1 MTLSATTILV
11 IGVVLLV
18 LIVAGVWAYTAA
30 NRLDRLHV
38 RTDLARQSLDA
49 ALARRALVVRTLAL
63 DLPAP
68 AGGALSAAA
77 TRAERAEEPECE
89 SAQNALAAALAG
101 IDPDRIRPALRAE
114 IADAEARVT
123 IARRFH
129 NDAVRATR
137 TLQGRRLVRWL
148 HLAGTAA
155 MPEYFNIIEIVT
167 DPEIT
172 AARADDAAAAAAG
185 ATGAEP
191 GPARPPVPG
200 TAPGGEAGGPRVSA
214 RVVLLDREDR
224 VLLLRGADPAGQAPG
239 EFWFTCGGGVEP
251 GEELAEAA
259 ARELGEELGLE
270 VAPDRLIGPLWR
282 RRSLFQ
288 FDGAL
293 LDSEE
298 YFFVLRV
305 DGFVPHPRAL
315 TERERRFLLEYRWCA
330 ADQVRALAAAGTE
343 VYPQDLAEL
352 LADAAAHADGTRSPV
367 LRTVR

>member
-18 LIVAGVWAYTAA
+18 LIAAGVWAYTAA

-68 AGGALSAAA
+68 ESKALTAAA
-77 TRAERAEEPECE
+77 TRAERAEQPERE
-89 SAQNALAAALAG
+89 SAENALAGALAT

-148 HLAGTAA
+148 RLAGTAP

-167 DPEIT
+167 DAQVT
-172 AARADDAAAAAAG
+172 APGAAAAG
-185 ATGAEP
+185 AAGA
-191 GPARPPVPG
+191 PAS
-200 TAPGGEAGGPRVSA
+200 GPRVSA
-214 RVVLLDREDR
+214 RVVLLDDRDR
-224 VLLLRGADPAGQAPG
+224 VLLLRGTDPAGQAPG
-239 EFWFTCGGGVEP
+239 EFWFTSGGGVEP
-251 GEELAEAA
+251 GESLAEAA
-259 ARELGEELGLE
+259 VRELGEELGLD
-270 VAPDRLIGPLWR
+270 VDPARLRGPLWR
-282 RRSLFQ
+282 RRSLFT

-298 YFFVLRV
+298 YFFTLRV

-315 TERERRFLLEYRWCA
+315 SERERRFLLEYRWCTAEQVRGLA
-330 ADQVRALAAAGTE
+330 ADGAE

-352 LADAAAHADGTRSPV
+352 LADAAVYADGTHTPV

>member
-18 LIVAGVWAYTAA
+18 LIAAGVWAYTAA

-68 AGGALSAAA
+68 AGAVLSAAA
-77 TRAERAEEPECE
+77 TRAERAEEPESE
-89 SAQNALAAALAG
+89 SAQNALAAALAT
-101 IDPDRIRPALRAE
+101 IDPDRIRPGLRAE

-137 TLQGRRLVRWL
+137 ALQGRRLVRWL
-148 HLAGTAA
+148 RLAGTAA

-167 DPEIT
+167 DPEVT
-172 AARADDAAAAAAG
+172 AARAAEDAVAGAAA
-185 ATGAEP
+185 TGDTIAAEP
-191 GPARPPVPG
+191 DPSPDGDA
-200 TAPGGEAGGPRVSA
+200 TGPRVSA

-259 ARELGEELGLE
+259 ARELDEELGLE
-270 VAPDRLIGPLWR
+270 VASDRLIGPLWR
-282 RRSLFQ
+282 RRSLFT

-305 DGFVPHPRAL
+305 DGFVPHPHAL
-315 TERERRFLLEYRWCA
+315 TEREQRFLLEYRWCSV
-330 ADQVRALAAAGTE
+330 DQVRALAAAGTE

>member
-11 IGVVLLV
+11 IGLVLLA
-18 LIVAGVWAYTAA
+18 LIAAGVWAYTAA

-68 AGGALSAAA
+68 EATELAAAA
-77 TRAERAEEPECE
+77 TRAERAEGPGRE
-89 SAQNALAAALAG
+89 SAQNALAAALAT
-101 IDPDRIRPALRAE
+101 IDPERIRPALRAE

-137 TLQGRRLVRWL
+137 ALQGRRLVRWL
-148 HLAGTAA
+148 RLAGTAP

-167 DPEIT
+167 APEAI
-172 AARADDAAAAAAG
+172 AVRSADAGAAADPMRTAG
-185 ATGAEP
+185 TGAD
-191 GPARPPVPG
+191 RS
-200 TAPGGEAGGPRVSA
+200 AGVGADGADSPRVSA

-251 GEELAEAA
+251 GEGLAEAA
-259 ARELGEELGLE
+259 ARELGEELGLAVE
-270 VAPDRLIGPLWR
+270 PERLRGPLWR
-282 RRSLFQ
+282 RRSLFT

-298 YFFVLRV
+298 YFFTLRV

-315 TERERRFLLEYRWCA
+315 SDRERRFLLEYRWCSA
-330 ADQVRALAAAGTE
+330 AEVRALAAGGAE

>member
-18 LIVAGVWAYTAA
+18 LIAAGVWAYTAA

-49 ALARRALVVRTLAL
+49 ALGRRALVVRTLAL
-63 DLPAP
+63 DLPGP
-68 AGGALSAAA
+68 AAAALSAAA
-77 TRAERAEEPECE
+77 TRAERAEAPDSE

-123 IARRFH
+123 IARRFY

-137 TLQGRRLVRWL
+137 ALQGRRLVRWL
-148 HLAGTAA
+148 HLAGTAE

-172 AARADDAAAAAAG
+172 AARAADDAAAAAGAAG
-185 ATGAEP
+185 AAP
-191 GPARPPVPG
+191 HG
-200 TAPGGEAGGPRVSA
+200 TAPDGETGGPRVSA

-224 VLLLRGADPAGQAPG
+224 VLLLRGADPAGQSPG

-259 ARELGEELGLE
+259 ARELEEELGLE
-270 VAPDRLIGPLWR
+270 ITPDRLIGPLWR
-282 RRSLFQ
+282 RRSLFT

-305 DGFVPHPRAL
+305 DGFVPDPHGL
-315 TERERRFLLEYRWCA
+315 TEREQRFLLEYRWCA
-330 ADQVRALAAAGTE
+330 ADEVRALAAAGTE
-343 VYPQDLAEL
+343 VYPQDLGEL
-352 LADAAAHADGTRSPV
+352 LTDAAAHADGTRSPV

>member
-18 LIVAGVWAYTAA
+18 LIAAGVWAYTAA

-68 AGGALSAAA
+68 EAKALTAAA
-77 TRAERAEEPECE
+77 TRAERAEQPERE
-89 SAQNALAAALAG
+89 SAENALAGALAT

-148 HLAGTAA
+148 RLAGTAP

-167 DPEIT
+167 DAQVT
-172 AARADDAAAAAAG
+172 APGAAAADLDAAAAPAADPGPAAG
-185 ATGAEP
+185 A
-191 GPARPPVPG
+191 PAS
-200 TAPGGEAGGPRVSA
+200 GPRVSA
-214 RVVLLDREDR
+214 RVVLLDHDNR
-224 VLLLRGADPAGQAPG
+224 VLLLRGTDPAGQAPG
-239 EFWFTCGGGVEP
+239 EFWFTSGGGVEP
-251 GEELAEAA
+251 GESLAEAA
-259 ARELGEELGLE
+259 VRELGEELGLD
-270 VAPDRLIGPLWR
+270 VDPARLRGPLWR
-282 RRSLFQ
+282 RRSLFT

-298 YFFVLRV
+298 YFFTLRV

-315 TERERRFLLEYRWCA
+315 SERERRFLLEYRWCTAEQVRGLA
-330 ADQVRALAAAGTE
+330 ADGAE

-352 LADAAAHADGTRSPV
+352 LADAAVYADGTHTPV